1 MPPLDQIHAF
11 IFHCYLFNI
20 HELHLPL
27 KFLMF
32 PPLHIALDTICG
44 REKVVLRDPTVMC
57 YTPSQEGYLTGNC
70 CRCTL
75 HFWCVEMYFGS
86 IKAVGPPIPNS
97 TEQVECWRIKQR
109 IAIAPSKLTYL
120 CLLWC
125 LATNNNVGFLYC
137 GWLVTCNNWALFSQY
152 GAKQ

>member
-44 REKVVLRDPTVMC
+44 REKVVLRDPTVC
-57 YTPSQEGYLTGNC
+57 SYVLYT
-70 CRCTL
+70 
-75 HFWCVEMYFGS
+75 
-86 IKAVGPPIPNS
+86 
-97 TEQVECWRIKQR
+97 
-109 IAIAPSKLTYL
+109 KLGGL
-120 CLLWC
+120 SNRELL
-125 LATNNNVGFLYC
+125 
-137 GWLVTCNNWALFSQY
+137 
-152 GAKQ
+152 